1 MFHRSR
7 SPLAVLAF
15 IAVAAIPV
23 ASLAADAPSV
33 SVGASGHGKQT
44 IMITAGAS
52 GLPDGFTVR
61 WMDEATFAS
70 NGYVWPAAPVP
81 GEKAAS
87 FTGAPTLNT
96 FGGTY
101 STFKL
106 APNASITIEIGD
118 LLQETGVSGSTGELT
133 YGTQY
138 RFAAFAND
146 ENGGAAS
153 ALSNTVSAS
162 TTTSTNCTFTQGFYK
177 NHAGA
182 WPVVSLT
189 LGSVNYTQAQLLAIL
204 GQAVQGNGLVS
215 LAHQLI
221 AAKLNVASGADPTD
235 AAAAIASADA
245 LIGGLVV
252 PPVGGGSL
260 APNTTS
266 NLTQTL
272 DDYNNGV
279 TGPGHCG
286 VVSTQQT
293 TWGNLKSLYR

>member
-70 NGYVWPAAPVP
+70 NGYTWPASPVP

-87 FTGAPTLNT
+87 FTGVPTLNT
-96 FGGTY
+96 FGGMYT
-101 STFKL
+101 TFKL

-118 LLQETGVSGSTGELT
+118 LVQETGVSGSTGELT

-138 RFAAFAND
+138 RFTSFAND
-146 ENGGAAS
+146 ANGDAAS

-162 TTTSTNCTFTQGFYK
+162 TTTSTNCTYTLGFWK
-177 NHAGA
+177 THPGA
-182 WPVVSLT
+182 WPVMSLT
-189 LGSVNYTQAQLLAIL
+189 LGSVNYTQAQLLSIL
-204 GQAVQGNGLVS
+204 NQAVQGNGLLS
-215 LAHQLI
+215 LAHQVI
-221 AAKLNVASGADPTD
+221 AAKLNIASGADPTD

-260 APNTTS
+260 APSTTS
-266 NLTQTL
+266 SLTQTL

-293 TWGNLKSLYR
+293 TWGNLKSMYR